1 MSGALVLLGVATLL
15 ALLLAVPDARRSMA
29 EPQARSPRLGSVG
42 VPALLAAAGVGLW
55 AAEPRGARL
64 GILLLGALVTLPLIR
79 RLIRQHQRRR
89 ERARRRRWVLE
100 FCDALAAELHGG
112 LPTTTALQHACEPFS
127 DLAPV
132 AVAGRLE
139 GDVAGTLRALA
150 DTPGGS
156 GLSAVAT
163 AWDVA
168 SRSGAALAVVVER
181 VAQSLRHEADAAAEV
196 AAALGPPR
204 ATARM
209 LLVLPLFGVALGMA
223 MGANPLA
230 FLLSTTVGLG
240 CLALGLTL
248 AMLGVL
254 WVERLTEA
262 AEE

>member
-1 MSGALVLLGVATLL
+1 MLLGTASWL
-15 ALLLAVPDARRSMA
+15 ALWLAVPDAGRNPAGPR
-29 EPQARSPRLGSVG
+29 ARPTRLTLAW
-42 VPALLAAAGVGLW
+42 VPAALAGTGVGLW

-64 GILLLGALVTLPLIR
+64 GILLVGVLVTLPLIR
-79 RLIRQHQRRR
+79 RLIRQHRRR
-89 ERARRRRWVLE
+89 RKRGQRRRWVLE

-112 LPTTTALQHACEPFS
+112 LPTTTALQHACAAFS

-132 AVAGRLE
+132 AVAGRLD

-150 DTPGGS
+150 DRPGAS
-156 GLSAVAT
+156 GLAAVAT

-196 AAALGPPR
+196 TAALGPPR

-209 LLVLPLFGVALGMA
+209 LLVLPLFGVALGVS
-223 MGANPLA
+223 MGADPLA
-230 FLLSTTVGLG
+230 FLLSTTAGLG

-248 AMLGVL
+248 ALLGVL